1 MMGLEQGC
9 QMVSFQTKNS
19 NLGKF
24 WRALGEKLLIHF
36 MAILEYFTDVWD
48 ILWPFGTIC
57 VREKSGNPG
66 LELRFPF
73 PTRHIIPFNCRL
85 HSVVGFS

>member
-24 WRALGEKLLIHF
+24 WRALGEKLLIQF

-57 VREKSGNPG
+57 VSFGTFFQVLVSCTEKN
-66 LELRFPF
+66 LATLDWNLDFRFPRG
-73 PTRHIIPFNCRL
+73 T
-85 HSVVGFS
+85 